1 MKIKTTSIIM
11 LAGILLILMP
21 SGVTQAF
28 SGTGSGTEQDPY
40 IITNVYELQQINSEL
55 DACYE
60 LANDIDASDIRYWNG
75 KAGFIPIGD

>member
-1 MKIKTTSIIM
+1 MRTKVSSITL
-11 LAGILLILMP
+11 LAGILLILSP
-21 SGVTQAF
+21 SGVTKAF
-28 SGTGSGTEQDPY
+28 SGAGSGTEQDPY

>member
-1 MKIKTTSIIM
+1 MRNKAASIT
-11 LAGILLILMP
+11 LFTGFFFILSP

-28 SGTGSGTEQDPY
+28 SGADSGTEQDPY

-60 LANDIDASDIRYWNG
+60 LANDIDASGIRYWND
-75 KAGFIPIGD
+75 KAIFIPIGD

>member
-1 MKIKTTSIIM
+1 MRTKVSSITL
-11 LAGILLILMP
+11 LAGILSILVP
-21 SGVTQAF
+21 SGVPQAF

-60 LANDIDASDIRYWNG
+60 LANDIDASDIRYWND